1 LDVLSETTRGVFGEH
16 DDNDDDPQNR
26 GCRVKLIAVQKI
38 KVKKP
43 AKGPKPNMA
52 TKKIATMIKRATG
65 RTKPTLGEVL
75 WAAKKAMGIAMTKP
89 NKVPK
94 VAIFRVSHMGHHN
107 SCTEA
112 QAGGII
118 REPIS

>member
-1 LDVLSETTRGVFGEH
+1 MCTLDI
-16 DDNDDDPQNR
+16 
-26 GCRVKLIAVQKI
+26 VKALKIASRYTFFSI
-38 KVKKP
+38 GLLL
-43 AKGPKPNMA
+43 AGASLATEGPKIA
-52 TKKIATMIKRATG
+52 TNNRAQIKELMEREATMIKRATG

-75 WAAKKAMGIAMTKP
+75 WAAKKAMGIAMNKP
-89 NKVPK
+89 SKVPK